1 MGMVHRKSPP
11 VGGTFSLRKIL
22 ILAENDGGAGE
33 REGRGGDGDSNEVIG
48 AGGGVLLVIGL
59 GGVPGGGVDDDGGIV
74 PNYFR
79 LFTHSICLY
88 GSIRF
93 NFKCALFFAVA
104 GLNGYILLRNNLGI
118 DIKRGLPITLI
129 AQQDIAI
136 GADSASKGIVFNGC
150 IQRAIAAVNEA
161 DRGCKCTPLTRITA
175 AGEGAVLH
183 GDSLFAICFVI
194 EVYGNLAT
202 VECAVINDN
211 RTVRIRVEGSCLGE
225 KVAVCYSDVID
236 TGSTAD
242 VYTLQINGGF
252 SITIGEFDI
261 HCMVCMPLAPNAE
274 VIKVGGCDG
283 DILVEINT
291 IIFVLYT
298 SSAVKLKGVNF
309 EVTFAIGNIS
319 AVANNGNI
327 IRNMSVCHFADIGT
341 RAAGDGDITIISH
354 ISGL

>member
-1 MGMVHRKSPP
+1 M
-11 VGGTFSLRKIL
+11 
-22 ILAENDGGAGE
+22 
-33 REGRGGDGDSNEVIG
+33 
-48 AGGGVLLVIGL
+48 
-59 GGVPGGGVDDDGGIV
+59 
-74 PNYFR
+74 
-79 LFTHSICLY
+79 
-88 GSIRF
+88 
-93 NFKCALFFAVA
+93 FFAVA

-118 DIKRGLPITLI
+118 DVKRGLPITLI

-175 AGEGAVLH
+175 VGEGAVLH
-183 GDSLFAICFVI
+183 GDSLYAICFVI

-202 VECAVINDN
+202 LECAVINDN
-211 RTVRIRVEGSCLGE
+211 RAVRIRVEGSCLGE
-225 KVAVCYSDVID
+225 KVAACYGDVID

-252 SITIGEFDI
+252 SIAIGEIDI
-261 HCMVCMPLAPNAE
+261 HYMVCMPLAPNAE

-283 DILVEINT
+283 DILVEIST
-291 IIFVLYT
+291 TTLDLRTGITAKHI
-298 SSAVKLKGVNF
+298 GINF
-309 EVTFAIGNIS
+309 EVTFATGNIS

-327 IRNMSVCHFADIGT
+327 IRNMAVGQRTDIGI

-354 ISGL
+354 ISGLQSIGQSGGLTRIIARLPINIITSFPGDFISHGNDRQHDGQHEEGQRQAKELFHKTLPLSFWGFPSLFPAGESCPRVNDSCLPANMKSPIWGMPVMLF